1 MTEEEMK
8 DLFATI
14 DKLVRD
20 DEMKKAE
27 MKERLMGKV
36 DECRVKREE
45 QIVQDTVESYTRIRE
60 EYDMLTLVKSY
71 IKTHRDKFKEIR
83 NKKKEEAISEMMQY
97 NVHDSVFSR
106 QLQHA
111 KP

>member
-1 MTEEEMK
+1 
-8 DLFATI
+8 
-14 DKLVRD
+14 
-20 DEMKKAE
+20 
-27 MKERLMGKV
+27 
-36 DECRVKREE
+36 
-45 QIVQDTVESYTRIRE
+45 
-60 EYDMLTLVKSY
+60 MLTLVKSY